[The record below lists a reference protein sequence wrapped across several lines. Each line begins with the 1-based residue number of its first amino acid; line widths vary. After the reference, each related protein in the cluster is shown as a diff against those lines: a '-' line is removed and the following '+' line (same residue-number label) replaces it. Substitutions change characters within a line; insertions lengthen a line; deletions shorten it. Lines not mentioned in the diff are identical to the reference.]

1 MLDFPPQEIDYPTSD
16 GQPMGETDLHRDQM
30 MDLISTLEV
39 HFEEVH
45 DTYVSGNILLY
56 YVEGNPRK
64 HISPD
69 VLVVHGIPKV
79 KRETYRVWDEGKAPD
94 LVIEVT
100 SKSTRAE
107 DLGDKKGLYAFLGV
121 QEYVLFDPRKEYLQP
136 RLRFYRLVGEEY
148 TRVAGRL
155 VSETTGLEFRVVDEQ
170 LRLFEIET
178 GRMLPTPRERAVE
191 AEKKANESERK
202 ADEAEKRALEAE
214 TRVEQLA
221 AELAQLRRQLEKEK

>member
-121 QEYVLFDPRKEYLQP
+121 QEYVLFDPRKEYLEP
-136 RLRFYRLVGEEY
+136 RLRSYRLVGEEY
-148 TRVAGRL
+148 TRVVGRL
-155 VSETTGLEFRVVDEQ
+155 ISEATGLEFRVVDEQ
-170 LRLFEIET
+170 LRLFEVKS
-178 GRMLPTPRERAVE
+178 GRMLPTPRERA
-191 AEKKANESERK
+191 N
-202 ADEAEKRALEAE
+202 EAEKRALEAE
-214 TRVEQLA
+214 ARAEQLA
-221 AELAQLRRQLEKEK
+221 AELSQLRGRVEEEA